1 MSSVQEIEDAIE
13 RLDVKQQMQLLH
25 DLPAKM
31 KISPE
36 DLAALKN
43 AESAFA
49 FWDNPDDA
57 AYDQLAGL

>member
-1 MSSVQEIEDAIE
+1 MSTVQEIEAAIE

-25 DLPAKM
+25 DLPTKL

-36 DLAALKN
+36 NLAALKN
-43 AESAFA
+43 AKSAFA

-57 AYDQLAGL
+57 V

>member
-1 MSSVQEIEDAIE
+1 MSAIPGMSSVQEIEDAIE
-13 RLDVKQQMQLLH
+13 RLEVKQQMQLLH
-25 DLPAKM
+25 DLPAKL

-49 FWDNPDDA
+49 F
-57 AYDQLAGL
+57 

>member
-1 MSSVQEIEDAIE
+1 MSSVQEIEDAIG

-25 DLPAKM
+25 DLPAKL

-57 AYDQLAGL
+57 AYDKL